1 MRGGAEDVWGNG
13 ENEENRV
20 EVKRAADESFGWLEG
35 ELEKEHQERG
45 ENEAGD
51 PQVDVILKRLRNLED
66 GLDDRHAGEQPQ
78 SVEDSDDAEREQS
91 QIAGFA
97 TEEEESQR
105 RETDSENEEDEGQL
119 GDLRPQVRDRE
130 GEGRNHKKQKR
141 ERHAGEFIRSRHGR
155 AK

>member
-1 MRGGAEDVWGNG
+1 MDSRFRGGREEFLKARFAELFAGRVHRFQDSVGVKEIQSFAWLDGN
-13 ENEENRV
+13 
-20 EVKRAADESFGWLEG
+20 
-35 ELEKEHQERG
+35 LEKENQERG

-51 PQVDVILKRLRNLED
+51 PQVHVILKRLRDLKD
-66 GLDDRHAGEQPQ
+66 GLDDRLAGEQPQ

-105 RETDSENEEDEGQL
+105 REANSENEEAQGQL

-130 GEGRNHKKQKR
+130 GQRRNRKK
-141 ERHAGEFIRSRHGR
+141 
-155 AK
+155 